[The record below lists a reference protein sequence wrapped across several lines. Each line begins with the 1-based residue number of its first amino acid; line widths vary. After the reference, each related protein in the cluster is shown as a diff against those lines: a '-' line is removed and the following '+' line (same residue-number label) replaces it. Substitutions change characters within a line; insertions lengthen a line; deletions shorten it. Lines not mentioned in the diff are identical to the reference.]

1 MNCERSLKRD
11 TIKKIQMLRIS
22 RPLVSTR
29 AGETMSLE
37 EVIESTN
44 GYQKKPLA
52 ELQWLLLNERA
63 VREINTLFPPV
74 DPHHPAAFI
83 RLDET
88 HAMISGENLVYEQI
102 NGERFETTLN
112 DYYEHYIH
120 PKLIAWAEKNHCRF
134 EWESPAGLC
143 LGYK

>member
-1 MNCERSLKRD
+1 MNCERSIKRD
-11 TIKKIQMLRIS
+11 LIKKIQLLRID

-29 AGETMSLE
+29 AGETMNMD

-63 VREINTLFPPV
+63 VREINKMFPPV
-74 DPHHPAAFI
+74 HPHHPAAFI

-88 HAMISGENLVYEQI
+88 QAMISGESMVYEHI
-102 NGERFETTLN
+102 NGETFETTLN
-112 DYYEHYIH
+112 DYYENYIH
-120 PKLIAWAEKNHCRF
+120 PKLTEWAEKNHCHF
-134 EWESPAGLC
+134 EWENPAGIC
-143 LGYK
+143 LAL

>member
-1 MNCERSLKRD
+1 MNCERSIKRD
-11 TIKKIQMLRIS
+11 MIKKIQLLRID

-29 AGETMSLE
+29 AGETMSME

-63 VREINTLFPPV
+63 VREINIMFPPV
-74 DPHHPAAFI
+74 HPHHPAAFI

-88 HAMISGENLVYEQI
+88 QAMISGENMVYEHI

-120 PKLIAWAEKNHCRF
+120 PKLIEWAEKNHCYF
-134 EWESPAGLC
+134 EWESPAGIC
-143 LGYK
+143 LAC

>member
-11 TIKKIQMLRIS
+11 MIKKIQLLRID

-29 AGETMSLE
+29 AGKTMSME

-52 ELQWLLLNERA
+52 EIEWLLLNERA
-63 VREINTLFPPV
+63 VREINMLFRPV
-74 DPHHPAAFI
+74 NPHHPAAFI
-83 RLDET
+83 RNGET
-88 HAMISGENLVYEQI
+88 HAVISGENLVYEEI

-112 DYYEHYIH
+112 DYYESYIH
-120 PKLIAWAEKNHCRF
+120 PKLTQWAETNHCYF
-134 EWESPAGLC
+134 EWEDSAGVC
-143 LGYK
+143 LAR